1 MREFGALGPK
11 WDVLTPLPPSSH
23 SMAQGFPWKRK
34 QKGCNIQARQMTSQK
49 RCFLGTIGLTH
60 MVMITD
66 CDSMQR
72 PPHRMSN
79 GHKALCS
86 AKELFAIVTL
96 VPAGKEKPSSLF
108 PVEYHSKHT
117 PGQAPCPVVV
127 GQHKTGPMFCWVL
140 FVLFCFVYFALL
152 VFFVGFDF
160 LSFFFWRERE
170 KEIENMKLRG

>member
-1 MREFGALGPK
+1 
-11 WDVLTPLPPSSH
+11 
-23 SMAQGFPWKRK
+23 MAQGFPWKRK

-117 PGQAPCPVVV
+117 PGQAPLLSSSPTQTPTLHICLLVSVCAC
-127 GQHKTGPMFCWVL
+127 FC
-140 FVLFCFVYFALL
+140 YGL
-152 VFFVGFDF
+152 VFFGGEGLFVCLFVA
-160 LSFFFWRERE
+160 S
-170 KEIENMKLRG
+170 KTS